1 MLLQKPIAS
10 GIKARV
16 SLALLLAALLAV
28 AALSVGAPSVAQAA
42 TITVD
47 STTNTVADD
56 GLCTLREAITAAN
69 TDTASGATA
78 GECPAGSGADTIE
91 LGVALTYTLDVVDNS
106 TDGDN
111 GLPSITSEITINGN
125 GSTIERIEG
134 FFLEF
139 RIFHVG
145 ASGDLSLNDVT
156 ITGGSW
162 NTDSADFG
170 GGIVNQGVLI
180 IADNTISF
188 NVSATAD
195 GIQNNGTMTIT
206 DSTLSGNVATI
217 DSGGA
222 ISNVGE
228 ATITGSTVI
237 GNRAD
242 SKGGGIHNI
251 GTMTITNSTISG
263 NDVDNTVFFG
273 GGGIYNSGTVTIT
286 NSTINGNTATLE
298 GGGIHN
304 SGTATITN
312 STISGNN
319 ADFGAGGILNFSGT
333 TNLTN
338 VIIADNPSG
347 DCSWNVESI
356 TSLSH
361 NLDSD
366 GSCNLTDPTD
376 LPSTDPLIGPL
387 QDNGG
392 PTETHQLLPGSPAI
406 DAGGLI
412 ATVKDQ
418 RGVNR
423 SYGTDSDIGAF
434 ESQGDC
440 TLILDVSYT
449 AGTATIEAMVGTSVP
464 ATKNIW
470 GTAQSNVLNLESTA
484 ILVTDPPVTD
494 LVFSGAVP
502 AQGVV
507 AVFATLTTPE
517 DGIICSDFKNLDTGS
532 GP

>member
-180 IADNTISF
+180 IADSTISF
-188 NVSATAD
+188 NVSATAG

-251 GTMTITNSTISG
+251 GTMTITNGTISG
-263 NDVDNTVFFG
+263 NDVDNTVYFG

-366 GSCNLTDPTD
+366 GSCNLTDP
-376 LPSTDPLIGPL
+376 S
-387 QDNGG
+387 
-392 PTETHQLLPGSPAI
+392 
-406 DAGGLI
+406 
-412 ATVKDQ
+412 
-418 RGVNR
+418 
-423 SYGTDSDIGAF
+423 TDSDIGAF

-440 TLILDVSYT
+440 TLILEVSYT